1 MRTRS
6 TIRRIILFLGTTI
19 LGISTFSAGFLVGS
33 SRLGTTNF
41 NLFSSSDSELNSLFQ
56 PYRQAWEIIH
66 EQYLNQPV
74 DDTELMRGSI
84 RGLMDSLDDPYSG
97 YMDPDEFEILN
108 NPIKGE
114 YTGIG
119 AWVDTS
125 GDLLVIISPMPESP
139 AEEAG
144 ILPGDK
150 VVGIEGEDVTGVN
163 PEIVLGKILGPAGTV
178 VTLTILREGVEELL
192 EFEIER
198 ALIPIPSVE
207 SEILDDNIGYLRLY
221 TFGTN
226 SAEEV
231 RNEITAMLNKGIDGL
246 VFDLRNNTGGLVD
259 ASVEIV
265 SIFLENDIVLIEE
278 WPDGSQREYKTTKK
292 PIAPDIPMI
301 VLVNNGSASASEITA
316 GALQDSNRAELVG
329 TRTFGKGLI
338 QNWIPLTDDNG
349 AVRITIARWLTPNGR
364 QIQDDGLKPDHIV
377 ELTEEDL
384 EERID
389 RQLDKAIELLIRK

>member
-6 TIRRIILFLGTTI
+6 TIRRIILFLGITI

-139 AEEAG
+139 AEEVG

-278 WPDGSQREYKTTKK
+278 WPDGSRREYKTTKK

-316 GALQDSNRAELVG
+316 GALQDFNRAELVG

-377 ELTEEDL
+377 ELTEEDF